1 MAVKYFY
8 GTNKQLLKY
17 KFRVIDENESYYIVE
32 DADTLW
38 KFFIDKDTKQI
49 VKAEDKSH
57 EFVFKESG
65 FVLSENE
72 EEIKRIVKENL
83 NEALTNE
90 LKDIEDRL
98 SKAKMDLAD
107 LSFDNTPDKELK
119 DLNRDDEIII
129 IEDDKPHKGN
139 VSRVLIDRDL
149 PEDIFVE
156 VTCLKL
162 DIYYETIEYDDIDKT
177 FYIEKDDDDDYTRY
191 NVFLSEND
199 YNKHLHNEKV
209 AKINNKIA
217 SLTARMNEIKSTLN
231 KYPNK

>member
-8 GTNKQLLKY
+8 GTNKQLLRY

-32 DADTLW
+32 DADTFW

-72 EEIKRIVKENL
+72 EEIKRIAKENL
-83 NEALTNE
+83 NEALTND
-90 LKDIEDRL
+90 LKSIEDAL
-98 SKAKMDLAD
+98 SKNKMELAD

-129 IEDDKPHKGN
+129 IEDNKPHKGN
-139 VSRVLIDRDL
+139 VSRVLIDRDF
-149 PEDIFVE
+149 PENIFVE
-156 VTCLKL
+156 ISCLKL
-162 DIYYETIEYDDIDKT
+162 DIYYETIEYDDMDKT
-177 FYIEKDDDDDYTRY
+177 YYIEKDDNDSFYGTTRY
-191 NVFLSEND
+191 DVFLSEND
-199 YNKHLHNEKV
+199 YNKYLHNKKI
-209 AKINNKIA
+209 AKINDNIA
-217 SLTARMNEIKSTLN
+217 SLTARKNKIKSTLN
-231 KYPNK
+231 K

>member
-8 GTNKQLLKY
+8 RTNKQTLRY
-17 KFRVIDENESYYIVE
+17 KFRVINENESYYIVE
-32 DADTLW
+32 DVDTFW

-72 EEIKRIVKENL
+72 EEIKRIAKENL
-83 NEALTNE
+83 NEALTND
-90 LKDIEDRL
+90 LKSIEDAL
-98 SKAKMDLAD
+98 SKNKMELAD

-129 IEDDKPHKGN
+129 ISDNKPHKGN
-139 VSRVLIDRDL
+139 VSRVLIDRDF

-162 DIYYETIEYDDIDKT
+162 DIYYETIEYDDLDKT
-177 FYIEKDDDDDYTRY
+177 FYIEKDDREAFFGTTRY
-191 NVFLSEND
+191 DVFLSEND
-199 YNKHLHNEKV
+199 YNKHLHNEKI
-209 AKINNKIA
+209 AKINDDIA
-217 SLTARMNEIKSTLN
+217 SLTARMNKIKSALN
-231 KYPNK
+231 K

>member
-32 DADTLW
+32 DADTFW

-72 EEIKRIVKENL
+72 EEIKRIAKENL
-83 NEALTNE
+83 NEALTND
-90 LKDIEDRL
+90 LKSIEDAL
-98 SKAKMDLAD
+98 SKNKMELAD

-129 IEDDKPHKGN
+129 IEDGKPHKGN
-139 VSRVLIDRDL
+139 MSRVLIDRDF

-162 DIYYETIEYDDIDKT
+162 DIYYETIEHDDMDKT
-177 FYIEKDDDDDYTRY
+177 FYIEKDDREAFYGCIRY
-191 NVFLSEND
+191 DVFLSEND
-199 YNKHLHNEKV
+199 YNKYLHNKKI
-209 AKINNKIA
+209 AKINDDIA
-217 SLTARMNEIKSTLN
+217 SLTARMNKIKSALN
-231 KYPNK
+231 K

>member
-8 GTNKQLLKY
+8 GTNKQLLRY

-32 DADTLW
+32 DADTFW

-49 VKAEDKSH
+49 VKAENKSH

-72 EEIKRIVKENL
+72 EEIKRIAKEYL
-83 NEALTNE
+83 NESFTNE

-98 SKAKMDLAD
+98 SKAKMELAD
-107 LSFDNTPDKELK
+107 LSIDNTPYKELK
-119 DLNRDDEIII
+119 DFNRDDEIII

-139 VSRVLIDRDL
+139 VSRVLIDRDF
-149 PEDIFVE
+149 PENIFVE

-162 DIYYETIEYDDIDKT
+162 DTYYETIEYDDMDKT
-177 FYIEKDDDDDYTRY
+177 YYIEKDDDDARFGTTRY
-191 NVFLSEND
+191 DVFLSEND
-199 YNKHLHNEKV
+199 YNKYLHNKKV
-209 AKINNKIA
+209 AKINDNIA
-217 SLTARMNEIKSTLN
+217 SLTARMNKIKSTLN
-231 KYPNK
+231 K

>member
-8 GTNKQLLKY
+8 GTNKELLKY
-17 KFRVIDENESYYIVE
+17 RFRVVNENESYYIVE
-32 DADTLW
+32 DVDTFW
-38 KFFIDKDTKQI
+38 RFFVDKDTKQI

-57 EFVFKESG
+57 EFVFKENG

-72 EEIKRIVKENL
+72 EEIKRIAKEYL

-98 SKAKMDLAD
+98 SKAKMESAD
-107 LSFDNTPDKELK
+107 LSIDNTPDKELK

-129 IEDDKPHKGN
+129 IEDNKPHKGN
-139 VSRVLIDRDL
+139 VSRVLIDRDF
-149 PEDIFVE
+149 PENTFVE

-162 DIYYETIEYDDIDKT
+162 NIYYETIEYDNIDKT
-177 FYIEKDDDDDYTRY
+177 YYIEKDDDDALFGTTRY
-191 NVFLSEND
+191 DVFLSEND
-199 YNKHLHNEKV
+199 YNKYLHNEKV
-209 AKINNKIA
+209 VKINKKIA

-231 KYPNK
+231 K

>member
-8 GTNKQLLKY
+8 GTNKQLSIFM
-17 KFRVIDENESYYIVE
+17 FRVIDENESYYIVK
-32 DADTLW
+32 DTETFW

-72 EEIKRIVKENL
+72 EEIKRIGKAYL

-90 LKDIEDRL
+90 LKGIEDRL
-98 SKAKMDLAD
+98 SKAKMESAD

-129 IEDDKPHKGN
+129 ISDNKPHKGN
-139 VSRVLIDRDL
+139 VSRVLIDRDF

-156 VTCLKL
+156 VSCLKL
-162 DIYYETIEYDDIDKT
+162 DIYYETIEHDDIDKT
-177 FYIEKDDDDDYTRY
+177 FYIEKDDNDSLFGSIHY

-199 YNKHLHNEKV
+199 YNKYLHNKKV
-209 AKINNKIA
+209 AKINDNIA
-217 SLTARMNEIKSTLN
+217 SLTARMNKIKSTLN
-231 KYPNK
+231 M

>member
-8 GTNKQLLKY
+8 GTNKELLRY
-17 KFRVIDENESYYIVE
+17 EFRVIDENESYYIVE
-32 DADTLW
+32 DKDTFW

-49 VKAEDKSH
+49 VKAENKNH

-72 EEIKRIVKENL
+72 EEIKKIAKEYR
-83 NEALTNE
+83 NEAITNE
-90 LKDIEDRL
+90 LKGIEDRL
-98 SKAKMDLAD
+98 SKAKMELAD
-107 LSFDNTPDKELK
+107 LSIDNTPDKELK

-129 IEDDKPHKGN
+129 VDNVPHKGK
-139 VSRVLIDRDL
+139 VSRVLIDRDF
-149 PEDIFVE
+149 PENTFVE

-162 DIYYETIEYDDIDKT
+162 NIYYETIEYDNIDKT
-177 FYIEKDDDDDYTRY
+177 YYIEKDDDDALFGTTRY
-191 NVFLSEND
+191 DVFLSEND
-199 YNKHLHNEKV
+199 YNKYLHNEKV

-231 KYPNK
+231 K

>member
-8 GTNKQLLKY
+8 GTNKELLKY

-32 DADTLW
+32 DADTFW

-72 EEIKRIVKENL
+72 EEIKRIAKEYL
-83 NEALTNE
+83 NKALTND
-90 LKDIEDRL
+90 LKSIEDAL
-98 SKAKMDLAD
+98 SKDKMELAD
-107 LSFDNTPDKELK
+107 LSIDNTPDKELK

-129 IEDDKPHKGN
+129 ISDNKPYKGN
-139 VSRVLIDRDL
+139 VSRVLIDRDF
-149 PEDIFVE
+149 PENIFVE

-162 DIYYETIEYDDIDKT
+162 NIYYETIEYDNIDKT
-177 FYIEKDDDDDYTRY
+177 YYIEKDDNDSFYGTTRY
-191 NVFLSEND
+191 DIFLSEND
-199 YNKHLHNEKV
+199 YNKYLHNKKI
-209 AKINNKIA
+209 AKINDDIA
-217 SLTARMNEIKSTLN
+217 SLTARKNKIKSALN
-231 KYPNK
+231 K

>member
-8 GTNKQLLKY
+8 GTNKQLLRY

-32 DADTLW
+32 DADTFW

-49 VKAEDKSH
+49 VKAEDKSY

-72 EEIKRIVKENL
+72 EEIERVAKEYL

-90 LKDIEDRL
+90 LKSIEDRL
-98 SKAKMDLAD
+98 SKAKMESAD

-129 IEDDKPHKGN
+129 ISDNKPHKGN
-139 VSRVLIDRDL
+139 VSRVLIDRDF
-149 PEDIFVE
+149 PEDTFVE

-162 DIYYETIEYDDIDKT
+162 DIYYETIEYDNIDKT
-177 FYIEKDDDDDYTRY
+177 FYIEKDDNDSLFGSIHY

-199 YNKHLHNEKV
+199 YNKYLHNEKV
-209 AKINNKIA
+209 TKINDNIA
-217 SLTARMNEIKSTLN
+217 SLTARMNKIKSRLN
-231 KYPNK
+231 K

>member
-8 GTNKQLLKY
+8 GTNKQLLRY
-17 KFRVIDENESYYIVE
+17 KFRVINENESYYIVE
-32 DADTLW
+32 DADTFW

-72 EEIKRIVKENL
+72 EEIKKVAKEYM

-90 LKDIEDRL
+90 LKGIEDRL
-98 SKAKMDLAD
+98 SKAKMELAD

-129 IEDDKPHKGN
+129 ISDNNPHKGK
-139 VSRVLIDRDL
+139 VSRVLIDRDF
-149 PEDIFVE
+149 PQDIFVE
-156 VTCLKL
+156 VSCLKL
-162 DIYYETIEYDDIDKT
+162 DIYYETIEHDDIDKT
-177 FYIEKDDDDDYTRY
+177 YYIEKDDNDAFCGSIRY
-191 NVFLSEND
+191 DVFLSEND
-199 YNKHLHNEKV
+199 YNKYLHNKKV
-209 AKINNKIA
+209 TKINDNIA
-217 SLTARMNEIKSTLN
+217 SLTARMNKIKSTLN
-231 KYPNK
+231 M

>member
-17 KFRVIDENESYYIVE
+17 KFRVIDENESYYIVK
-32 DADTLW
+32 DADTLG

-72 EEIKRIVKENL
+72 EEIKRIAKENL
-83 NEALTNE
+83 NEALTND
-90 LKDIEDRL
+90 LKIIEDAL
-98 SKAKMDLAD
+98 SKNKMELAD

-139 VSRVLIDRDL
+139 VSRVLIDRDF
-149 PEDIFVE
+149 PENIFVE
-156 VTCLKL
+156 VTCLEL
-162 DIYYETIEYDDIDKT
+162 NIYYETIEYDDIDKT
-177 FYIEKDDDDDYTRY
+177 FYIEKNDDDSLFGSIRY
-191 NVFLSEND
+191 DVFLSEND
-199 YNKHLHNEKV
+199 YNKYLHNKKV
-209 AKINNKIA
+209 TKINDNIA
-217 SLTARMNEIKSTLN
+217 SLTARMNKIKSTLN
-231 KYPNK
+231 K

>member
-17 KFRVIDENESYYIVE
+17 KFRVINENESYYIVE
-32 DADTLW
+32 DVDTFW

-72 EEIKRIVKENL
+72 EEIKRIAKENL
-83 NEALTNE
+83 NEALTND
-90 LKDIEDRL
+90 LKSIEDAL
-98 SKAKMDLAD
+98 SKNKMELAD

-129 IEDDKPHKGN
+129 ISDNKPHKGN
-139 VSRVLIDRDL
+139 VSRVLIDRDF

-162 DIYYETIEYDDIDKT
+162 DIYYETIEYDDLDKT
-177 FYIEKDDDDDYTRY
+177 FYIEKDDREAFFGTTRY
-191 NVFLSEND
+191 DVFLSEND
-199 YNKHLHNEKV
+199 YNKHLHNEKI
-209 AKINNKIA
+209 AKINDDIA
-217 SLTARMNEIKSTLN
+217 SLTARMNKIKSALN
-231 KYPNK
+231 K

>member
-139 VSRVLIDRDL
+139 VSRVLIDRDF
-149 PEDIFVE
+149 PENIFVE

-162 DIYYETIEYDDIDKT
+162 NVYYETIEHSDIDKT
-177 FYIEKDDDDDYTRY
+177 YYIEKDDDDDYTRY
-191 NVFLSEND
+191 DVFLSEND
-199 YNKHLHNEKV
+199 YNKYLHNKKV
-209 AKINNKIA
+209 AKINDNIA
-217 SLTARMNEIKSTLN
+217 SLTARMNKIKSTLN
-231 KYPNK
+231 K

>member
-8 GTNKQLLKY
+8 GTNKQLLRY

-32 DADTLW
+32 DADTFW

-72 EEIKRIVKENL
+72 EEIKRIAKENL
-83 NEALTNE
+83 NEALVND
-90 LKDIEDRL
+90 LKSIEDAL
-98 SKAKMDLAD
+98 SKNKMELAD

-129 IEDDKPHKGN
+129 ISDNKPHKGN
-139 VSRVLIDRDL
+139 VSRVLIDRDF
-149 PEDIFVE
+149 PENIFVE
-156 VTCLKL
+156 VTCLEL
-162 DIYYETIEYDDIDKT
+162 NIYYETIEHDDMDKT
-177 FYIEKDDDDDYTRY
+177 FYIEKDDREAFYGSIRY
-191 NVFLSEND
+191 DVFLSEND
-199 YNKHLHNEKV
+199 YNKYLHNKKV
-209 AKINNKIA
+209 AKINDNIA
-217 SLTARMNEIKSTLN
+217 SLTARKNKIKSALN
-231 KYPNK
+231 K

>member
-8 GTNKQLLKY
+8 GTNKELLKY

-32 DADTLW
+32 DADTFW

-49 VKAEDKSH
+49 VKAENKSH

-72 EEIKRIVKENL
+72 EEIKRIAKENL
-83 NEALTNE
+83 NKALTNE
-90 LKDIEDRL
+90 LKGIEDRL
-98 SKAKMDLAD
+98 SKAKMELAD

-129 IEDDKPHKGN
+129 IEDNKPHKGN
-139 VSRVLIDRDL
+139 VSRVLVDRDF
-149 PEDIFVE
+149 PEDIFVQ
-156 VTCLKL
+156 VSHPKM
-162 DIYYETIEYDDIDKT
+162 DIYSETIEYDSINKT
-177 FYIEKDDDDDYTRY
+177 YYIEKDDNDSFYGTTRY
-191 NVFLSEND
+191 DIFLSEND
-199 YNKHLHNEKV
+199 YNKYLHNKKV
-209 AKINNKIA
+209 AKINDNIA

-231 KYPNK
+231 K

>member
-17 KFRVIDENESYYIVE
+17 KFRVIDENESYYIVK

-65 FVLSENE
+65 FVLSEND
-72 EEIKRIVKENL
+72 EEIKRIAREYL

-90 LKDIEDRL
+90 LKDIEDIL

-139 VSRVLIDRDL
+139 VSRVLIDRDF
-149 PEDIFVE
+149 PENIFVE
-156 VTCLKL
+156 VTCLEL
-162 DIYYETIEYDDIDKT
+162 NIYYETIEHDKKY
-177 FYIEKDDDDDYTRY
+177 YIEKDDNEALYGSIRY

-217 SLTARMNEIKSTLN
+217 SLTARMNKIKSTLN
-231 KYPNK
+231 K

>member
-8 GTNKQLLKY
+8 GTNKQLLRY
-17 KFRVIDENESYYIVE
+17 KFRVIDENESYYIVKDE
-32 DADTLW
+32 DTFW

-49 VKAEDKSH
+49 VKAEDKNH

-72 EEIKRIVKENL
+72 EEIKRITKENL
-83 NEALTNE
+83 NEVLTNE
-90 LKDIEDRL
+90 LKIIEDAL
-98 SKAKMDLAD
+98 SKNKMDLAD
-107 LSFDNTPDKELK
+107 LSIDNTPDKELK

-139 VSRVLIDRDL
+139 VSRVLIDRDF
-149 PEDIFVE
+149 PENIFVE

-162 DIYYETIEYDDIDKT
+162 NVYYETIEHSDIDKT
-177 FYIEKDDDDDYTRY
+177 YYIEKNDDDDYTRY

-199 YNKHLHNEKV
+199 YNKYLHNKKV

-217 SLTARMNEIKSTLN
+217 SLTARMNKIKSTLN
-231 KYPNK
+231 K